1 MLVVRGAV
9 AARRRTA
16 AASRVTAPLREN
28 SRPLMSAPLRT
39 VIPLRPKTVPTSV
52 PSSVAELLAI
62 QYTLHALAPLVS
74 VTLAS
79 SVVVIDEPVLKTN
92 VALSS
97 PPASRVTVPET
108 LMAPDSPYTP
118 EVSVP
123 EIVLSSC
130 VTGAEATVSS
140 ASFMSARAC
149 VSPSPEVVIVPL
161 TWLFRPLTA
170 LPPTSPVMA
179 DVPVP
184 VTAPLAS
191 TANGAAAPRSTF
203 VVRADARCISPTPT
217 SRAVAHP
224 ATRTAAAPRRT
235 AVRRRPRDPTDIDT
249 ARSPRGGPVCISPPS
264 STPQTKCRTRG

>member
-1 MLVVRGAV
+1 MVPSQLA
-9 AARRRTA
+9 RRTA
-16 AASRVTAPLREN
+16 AASRVTAPVREN

-92 VALSS
+92 VALPS

-191 TANGAAAPRSTF
+191 TANGAAAAE
-203 VVRADARCISPTPT
+203 VDVRGEG
-217 SRAVAHP
+217 
-224 ATRTAAAPRRT
+224 
-235 AVRRRPRDPTDIDT
+235 RRPLHLADPDEQGRGTPRNEHGGRPT
-249 ARSPRGGPVCISPPS
+249 ADRRA
-264 STPQTKCRTRG
+264 T